1 MFPFVLWPTGG
12 AVAIISQGDA
22 VVISAI
28 VAAIPVTIMAT
39 VAAYNAWRA
48 NRETRPNGGNS
59 MRDTLNTV
67 LDEVREVKADQRE
80 IREDV
85 RSIRD
90 DQRSDHA
97 RITRLENPS

>member
-39 VAAYNAWRA
+39 VAAYNARMA
-48 NRETRPNGGNS
+48 RKQLRPNGGDS
-59 MRDTLNTV
+59 TRDVLDTV
-67 LDEVREVKADQRE
+67 LTELRELKS
-80 IREDV
+80 DV